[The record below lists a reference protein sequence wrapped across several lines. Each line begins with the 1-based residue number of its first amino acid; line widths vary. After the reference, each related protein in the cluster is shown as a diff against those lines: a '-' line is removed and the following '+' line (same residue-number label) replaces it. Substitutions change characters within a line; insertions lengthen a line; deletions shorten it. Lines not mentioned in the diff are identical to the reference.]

1 MSLFE
6 EVERAK
12 NPFGQLGETAS
23 KAQSVTFINQ
33 TSTLLNILN
42 AELTS
47 HKIATKTANKF
58 KGHRSRLGDCSW
70 CLHHLQGSVNE
81 EIWRFNV
88 NASIS
93 GMLKTIGNS
102 QPNGDW
108 QLVDYEVKI
117 GHDKSSVER
126 IFLAAKFVDANDA
139 EDLQYNNGVPSTT
152 INVKAN
158 PIPTELLEALSKKGD
173 GDDELKMLLK
183 QLVASMAQNQ
193 MESPQEQV
201 VSFDEQPAP
210 LSFED

>member
-23 KAQSVTFINQ
+23 KTQVVTFINQ

-47 HKIATKTANKF
+47 RKIATKAANKF
-58 KGHRSRLGDCSW
+58 KDNRSRLGDCSW

-117 GHDKSSVER
+117 DHDKSNVER
-126 IFLAAKFVDANDA
+126 IFLVAKFVDADDA
-139 EDLQYNNGVPSTT
+139 EDLQYMNGVPSTT
-152 INVKAN
+152 INVKAS

-183 QLVASMAQNQ
+183 QLVASMAQTQ
-193 MESPQEQV
+193 MEPPQEQV
-201 VSFDEQPAP
+201 ASFDEEPAP